1 LFRKALSVDMKR
13 LLWRLAVLLL
23 AFALGVV
30 LVRLVSPA
38 RVLVTWETA
47 SEVGTAGF
55 FLYRSESPDG
65 PFSLLDE
72 TLILAVGDPLI
83 GGAYSQED
91 REVVWG
97 RRYYYQLEEIE
108 ESGGRNRHVEVVEAQ
123 AGLGWPWALGAGVF
137 LAVVAAVLFW
147 SMSLLQRRDSRLKP

>member
-1 LFRKALSVDMKR
+1 MDMKR
-13 LLWRLAVLLL
+13 VFWRLAVPVL
-23 AFALGVV
+23 AFGLGVA
-30 LVRLVSPA
+30 LVRLGSPA

-65 PFSLLDE
+65 PFSLLNE
-72 TLILAVGDPLI
+72 TPILAVGDPLV
-83 GGAYSQED
+83 GGDYSQED

-123 AGLGWPWALGAGVF
+123 AGLGWPWALGAGAL

-147 SMSLLQRRDSRLKP
+147 LKPAAAS